1 MHEPVVKQ
9 TLLTVSDRD
18 TPMRVLV
25 VGATGFVGRRLVDRL
40 VELGHEVVAFSRSA
54 SRGTFPAGVEL
65 FEGDLKEIDSLD
77 GLCEGIDVAYYLI
90 HSLTGADFAGDDR
103 TYARRFAEI
112 ASAAGVDRVVYL
124 SGISGDGVGLSP
136 HLASRREVETV
147 LAEGTYDLTVL
158 RAAVIIGSES
168 ASFRILNDLTDR
180 LPVMLVPQWVRTP
193 CQPIGIR
200 DTISYLVGVLG
211 VDETRGRTYDI
222 GGPSVWSYE
231 SLLQLTARE
240 KGKRLRILA
249 VPVMTPELSSHWLRL
264 TTDVQYEIARA
275 LAESMRN
282 PVTVDADRD
291 LQAVVPITQTPIETA
306 VREALAELEPT

>member
-1 MHEPVVKQ
+1 
-9 TLLTVSDRD
+9 
-18 TPMRVLV
+18 MRILV
-25 VGATGFVGRRLVDRL
+25 VGATGFVGSRLVARL
-40 VELGHEVVAFSRSA
+40 AELGHDVVAFSRSA
-54 SRGTFPAGVEL
+54 SQESFPDGVEV
-65 FEGDLKEIDSLD
+65 FEGDLADGDSLVD
-77 GLCEGIDVAYYLI
+77 LCASVDIAYYLI
-90 HSLTGADFAGDDR
+90 HSLTADDFAARDR
-103 TYARRFAEI
+103 EYARRFRDL
-112 ASAAGVDRVVYL
+112 ASEAGVDRVVYL
-124 SGISGDGVGLSP
+124 SGISGTGVDLSP
-136 HLASRREVETV
+136 HLESRREVESI
-147 LAEGTYDLTVL
+147 LAGGAYDLTVL
-158 RAAVIIGSES
+158 RAAVIIGAGS
-168 ASFRILNDLTDR
+168 ASFRILHDLTDR
-180 LPVMLVPQWVRTP
+180 LPIMAVPQWVRTP

-200 DTISYLVGVLG
+200 DAVSYLVGVL
-211 VDETRGRTYDI
+211 DAEETRGESYDI